1 MMAVRSS
8 ELLQVWGMR
17 LSLATGLIVVLLS
30 WINGVRTLDLVV
42 RAGVSFGVMYLLT
55 VGILSLFDKTAP
67 PKPELETEQP
77 SSDSGRGG
85 VVDFSVGDDE
95 LPKPQEED
103 LKLPGQVDRDLSAGL
118 PDSERQ
124 AEIVR
129 RMGWDDEKK

>member
-1 MMAVRSS
+1 MAARSN
-8 ELLQVWGMR
+8 EMFQVWGMR
-17 LSLATGLIVVLLS
+17 LSLVTGLIVVLLS
-30 WINGVRTLDLVV
+30 WINGVRALDLVV

-55 VGILSLFDKTAP
+55 VGVLSLFERTAL
-67 PKPELETEQP
+67 PEPETELP

-95 LPKPQEED
+95 LQKPQEED
-103 LKLPGQVDRDLSAGL
+103 SKLPGQVDRDLSAGL

-129 RMGWDDEKK
+129 RMGWE